1 MFSTWLASKCLS
13 SLCNGCAFL
22 WVLRER
28 CPISWITEEA
38 GQSSAPNSS
47 LLYSSLKPNKT
58 AAKAPF
64 LMVSA
69 SVTISRSALVLQPY
83 LHLASPRTVHSL
95 ASPNNRK
102 TGHLPELLI
111 SALPSLYF
119 ENCCHAWTSAKYLW
133 FQRLTNFLG
142 EKIDLT

>member
-47 LLYSSLKPNKT
+47 LLYFFFIPTRLLLRHLFSW
-58 AAKAPF
+58 F
-64 LMVSA
+64 
-69 SVTISRSALVLQPY
+69 LQPY